1 MTEVQLKEF
10 LLALIQEAD
19 RRYEQRFELQ
29 DKAVTAALSAAKE
42 AVSIAADNA
51 DKWRANANEWRTAMD
66 DRERQF
72 LSKGMGYVVGA
83 LSTVSLI
90 LTIAQRFH

>member
-29 DKAVTAALSAAKE
+29 DKAVTAALAAAKE